1 MSSDALSDFLFVIP
15 ARGGSKGIPGKNIKE
30 LGGKRLICYAIDLA
44 RKFVPDNQI
53 CLSTDSLEIKNVAE
67 AYGLNVPFLRPDE
80 LSTDKSGSR
89 EVLIHALDFYLK
101 AGFSYKTIVL
111 LQPTS
116 PFRNFEHLNTAF
128 QLYDQHVDMVVS
140 VLESDSNPYYNLF
153 EEDESGYLRQSK
165 PGHYTRRQDCP
176 KVYQYN
182 GAIYLINADS
192 LRKYPMNKFEKI
204 IKFEMDKVSSV
215 DLDTPLDW
223 DWAEF
228 LISKSNLINTL

>member
-1 MSSDALSDFLFVIP
+1 MTDVPLSDFLFVIP

-44 RKFVPDNQI
+44 RKFAPDSQI
-53 CLSTDSLEIKNVAE
+53 CVSTDSLEIKTVVE
-67 AYGLNVPFLRPDE
+67 EYGLDVPFLRPDE
-80 LSTDKSGSR
+80 LSTDKAGTR
-89 EVLIHALDFYLK
+89 EVLLHAIEFYANGGKYFK
-101 AGFSYKTIVL
+101 AIVL

-116 PFRNFEHLNTAF
+116 PFRKLD
-128 QLYDQHVDMVVS
+128 QLKEALKLYKHEIDMVVS
-140 VLESDSNPYYNLF
+140 VVEPDANPYYNLF
-153 EEDESGYLRQSK
+153 EENESGFLQQSK
-165 PGHYTRRQDCP
+165 PGQFTRRQDSP

-182 GAIYLINADS
+182 GAIYLINTGSIKKA
-192 LRKYPMNKFEKI
+192 PMNQFEKI

-228 LISKSNLINTL
+228 LLSKSDQVVTL

>member
-1 MSSDALSDFLFVIP
+1 MSKESLSDFLFIIP

-44 RKFVPDNQI
+44 RKFVPDSQI
-53 CLSTDSLEIKNVAE
+53 CVSTDSLEIKNVVE
-67 AYGLNVPFLRPDE
+67 AYGLEVPFLRPDE

-89 EVLIHALDFYLK
+89 EVLLHALDFYQSF
-101 AGFSYKTIVL
+101 GITYKIVVL

-116 PFRNFEHLNTAF
+116 PFRTYDHLNAAL
-128 QLYDQHVDMVVS
+128 QLYSNDVDMVVS
-140 VLESDSNPYYNLF
+140 VLESESNPYYNLF
-153 EEDESGYLRQSK
+153 EEDESGYLHQSK
-165 PGHYTRRQDCP
+165 LGNYTRRQDCP
-176 KVYQYN
+176 EVYQYN

-192 LRKYPMNKFEKI
+192 LRKSPMNKFEKI
-204 IKFEMDKVSSV
+204 RKFEMDKVSSV

-228 LISKSNLINTL
+228 LLSKSKLIN